1 MPPQAQVEGTISTRF
16 NSPDADIAFRS
27 SDQII
32 FRVHIKNLETHS
44 DGFPPSAFCTPGSAE
59 VVDLTEPAATLDLLF
74 QYMYPQRQPD
84 LNEVELPL
92 LANLAEAAEKY
103 QVYSAMDIAKIFM
116 GNGLQDNP
124 LTILNYAVRHDYLD
138 IADEAAPLTV
148 SLPLEEVGAH
158 MYQTYIGSW
167 LKYYGEWQK
176 ILEVAC
182 AEGWRVG
189 HTNPCRISNSPTCPH
204 WLAARQN
211 VLTKLGARPGAL
223 NDLAMI
229 FTTAHGL
236 YPCAIE
242 SLRQWE
248 YFIVVKVKDIPK
260 FRTFL

>member
-1 MPPQAQVEGTISTRF
+1 
-16 NSPDADIAFRS
+16 
-27 SDQII
+27 
-32 FRVHIKNLETHS
+32 
-44 DGFPPSAFCTPGSAE
+44 
-59 VVDLTEPAATLDLLF
+59 
-74 QYMYPQRQPD
+74 
-84 LNEVELPL
+84 
-92 LANLAEAAEKY
+92 
-103 QVYSAMDIAKIFM
+103 
-116 GNGLQDNP
+116 
-124 LTILNYAVRHDYLD
+124 
-138 IADEAAPLTV
+138 
-148 SLPLEEVGAH
+148 
-158 MYQTYIGSW
+158 
-167 LKYYGEWQK
+167 
-176 ILEVAC
+176 VAS
-182 AEGWRVG
+182 AEGWRIG